1 MNMLDYELHQKRQGP
16 ESIKNC
22 GLRAKAEQEV
32 IILTLTNEDLSAIS
46 RVLDSTLDSRF
57 SQMRGELNEQ
67 LDVRFA
73 QMRGELNEQ
82 LDVRFAQMRGELDE
96 QMDARFAQID
106 RTLDAKLDARLN
118 PMERDIHALQDN
130 VNKINLTLEN
140 IIIPRLDT
148 IESCYLDTYKRYQ
161 KYADKMETAF
171 ADIEML
177 KQVVA
182 DHSEKLQ
189 KLA

>member
-1 MNMLDYELHQKRQGP
+1 M
-16 ESIKNC
+16 
-22 GLRAKAEQEV
+22 
-32 IILTLTNEDLSAIS
+32 TLTNEDLSAIS
-46 RVLDSTLDSRF
+46 QLLDSTLDA
-57 SQMRGELNEQ
+57 
-67 LDVRFA
+67 RFA
-73 QMRGELNEQ
+73 QMR
-82 LDVRFAQMRGELDE
+82 DELDE
-96 QMDARFAQID
+96 QMDSRFAQMDRTLDAKLDARFAQMD
-106 RTLDAKLDARLN
+106 RTLDAKLDARLK
-118 PMERDIHALQDN
+118 PMEMDIHALQDN
-130 VNKINLTLEN
+130 VKKINLTLEN

>member
-1 MNMLDYELHQKRQGP
+1 M
-16 ESIKNC
+16 
-22 GLRAKAEQEV
+22 
-32 IILTLTNEDLSAIS
+32 TLTNEDLSAIS
-46 RVLDSTLDSRF
+46 QLLDSTLDVRF
-57 SQMRGELNEQ
+57 AQMKGELNEQ

-73 QMRGELNEQ
+73 QMK
-82 LDVRFAQMRGELDE
+82 GELDE
-96 QMDARFAQID
+96 QMDVRFAQMD
-106 RTLDAKLDARLN
+106 SALDAKLDARFAQLDARLS
-118 PMERDIHALQDN
+118 PMERDIHTLQDD
-130 VNKINLTLEN
+130 VIKINLTLEN
-140 IIIPRLDT
+140 IIIPRLNT